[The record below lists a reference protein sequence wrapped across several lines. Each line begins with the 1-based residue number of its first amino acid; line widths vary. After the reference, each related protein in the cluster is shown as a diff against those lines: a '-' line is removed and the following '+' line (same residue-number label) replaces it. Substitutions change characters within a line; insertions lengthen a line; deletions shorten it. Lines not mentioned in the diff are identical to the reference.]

1 LLLFLREL
9 QSGVL
14 ARVFWLF
21 VVAFFVLNVSAFGQA
36 QDAGLA
42 DAKRVTVSQ
51 NNDGSRTTYEID
63 GANRKEVATTIG
75 EDGKVKSKILYDLD
89 ENGRFA
95 KGQVYGPGDQL
106 RFKTAYKYD
115 GSGRLMEETQLT
127 KDDVLK
133 NRLVYSY
140 DALSGRQTGYTVY
153 DAAGKVI
160 GQPKT
165 PGNASQ
171 SAPPPEKKRR

>member
-1 LLLFLREL
+1 MLP
-9 QSGVL
+9 
-14 ARVFWLF
+14 RVFGLCL
-21 VVAFFVLNVSAFGQA
+21 VAFLSLDVSASGQA
-36 QDAGLA
+36 QDASLV

-63 GANRKEVATTIG
+63 GPNRKEVATTIG
-75 EDGKVKSKILYDLD
+75 DDGKIKSKILYDLD

-106 RFKTAYKYD
+106 RFKTTYKYD
-115 GSGRLMEETQLT
+115 ASGRLAEETQLT
-127 KDDVLK
+127 KEGVMK

-140 DALSGRQTGYTVY
+140 DALTGRQTGYVVY

-160 GQPKT
+160 GQTKT
-165 PGNASQ
+165 SGT
-171 SAPPPEKKRR
+171 APTAETPAEKKRR

>member
-1 LLLFLREL
+1 MFNRVSGALAAVLFT
-9 QSGVL
+9 
-14 ARVFWLF
+14 F
-21 VVAFFVLNVSAFGQA
+21 SASTHGQVR
-36 QDAGLA
+36 DSTLA

-63 GANRKEVATTIG
+63 GPNRKEVATTIG

-95 KGQVYGPGDQL
+95 KGLIYGPGDQF
-106 RFKTAYKYD
+106 RFKTTYKYD
-115 GSGRLMEETQLT
+115 TSGRLTEEAQLT

-140 DALSGRQTGYTVY
+140 DALTGRQTGYVVY
-153 DAAGKVI
+153 DAAGKII
-160 GQPKT
+160 GQTK
-165 PGNASQ
+165 ASGAVPAAEPV
-171 SAPPPEKKRR
+171 SDKKRR